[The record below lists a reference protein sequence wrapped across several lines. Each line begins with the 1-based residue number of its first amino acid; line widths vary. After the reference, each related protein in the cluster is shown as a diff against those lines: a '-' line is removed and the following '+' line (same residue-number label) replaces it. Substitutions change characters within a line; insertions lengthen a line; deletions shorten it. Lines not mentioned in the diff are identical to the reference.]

1 MNGQFLGC
9 RSIRTN
15 WATRKP
21 PSAKAEGKYLCC
33 KIHVTVVS
41 QEKFC
46 KNILIQ
52 NDESK
57 SFFIK

>member
-21 PSAKAEGKYLCC
+21 PSAKAEGKYLYKKVYYTSCQ
-33 KIHVTVVS
+33 S
-41 QEKFC
+41 
-46 KNILIQ
+46 
-52 NDESK
+52 
-57 SFFIK
+57 IKTFRVEY